1 MWRIIMICGVL
12 LSALLLPSHVAF
24 ACQNECNGG
33 VGSATDPNIFSP
45 ATQLQSNPMVLSG
58 QINYML
64 QFDLGQHISL
74 VEIASMG
81 SNNWTPLVDGSNTAI
96 HTSNGRIAHIR
107 QDIFDDIYT
116 FDIRINGAVVW
127 PNIEIK
133 NERLIILG
141 YDNAPIITDII
152 DRNRNIRQGVD
163 IMCPLGVARVYSPQI
178 PIKNTLSVHSDSI
191 DYSIK
196 FDIGEDV
203 TLVEIAPVGST
214 NWVPLVDHV
223 QTDIF
228 RQGRRIARIKQD
240 LYDHVGTFDFR
251 INGTVVWR
259 NIEVKNERLIV
270 FGYNN
275 LLGYNKQPII
285 VNNVDPYR
293 RSCDVNA

>member
-1 MWRIIMICGVL
+1 
-12 LSALLLPSHVAF
+12 
-24 ACQNECNGG
+24 
-33 VGSATDPNIFSP
+33 
-45 ATQLQSNPMVLSG
+45 
-58 QINYML
+58 
-64 QFDLGQHISL
+64 
-74 VEIASMG
+74 
-81 SNNWTPLVDGSNTAI
+81 
-96 HTSNGRIAHIR
+96 
-107 QDIFDDIYT
+107 
-116 FDIRINGAVVW
+116 
-127 PNIEIK
+127 
-133 NERLIILG
+133 
-141 YDNAPIITDII
+141 
-152 DRNRNIRQGVD
+152 
-163 IMCPLGVARVYSPQI
+163 MCPLGVARVYSPQI